1 MGKGESGLQCRCN
14 KPTDQHRS
22 ANGWLGFL
30 ASSVFTATTAEAAAA
45 VHTAWRPIKH
55 KNAGFARQQ
64 RSEVKEEDETVGKIK
79 LRLMDPRSQKHTF
92 FVCKKLNNIGGFRT
106 SLVHRSQFS
115 FSVLNDGGEQKTAPR
130 DGTSI
135 LINQLCCHREGRGR
149 SAGRWRR
156 RGKKYIFLTRD
167 VFQINEKKA
176 SN

>member
-115 FSVLNDGGEQKTAPR
+115 FSVLNDGGEQQPPLEMDVDLDQPTLLPSGGAR
-130 DGTSI
+130 S
-135 LINQLCCHREGRGR
+135 LCWPMAE
-149 SAGRWRR
+149 AW
-156 RGKKYIFLTRD
+156 
-167 VFQINEKKA
+167 EKIHLPHA
-176 SN
+176 